1 MHAQVPDPQS
11 YLAPEALAELE
22 AMEREQDE
30 CNIASA
36 SQQSTATPKHAI
48 KRGVSSAALLASSA
62 SSSSLPSRVTSASSS
77 SLPSRVTSAR
87 SGSKPGFK
95 DDRCN

>member
-1 MHAQVPDPQS
+1 MHAQVPDPQT
-11 YLAPEALAELE
+11 YLGPEALAELE

-30 CNIASA
+30 CNIATA

-62 SSSSLPSRVTSASSS
+62 SSSSLPSRPMSSS
-77 SLPSRVTSAR
+77 SLPSRVSSAG

-95 DDRCN
+95 DERYN